1 MDTKKVSAVGTI
13 EDVSEEQ
20 MNVVRR
26 LREVL
31 KERLEAFPDLKTTWS
46 LLRFCRARDFNFE
59 KIKLMLEGFM
69 DFRAE
74 VDYKRVAQLEMSE
87 FKTLT
92 DNYARGYVGYDQ
104 EGRVVLLERVAL
116 SNVKTIVGNVS
127 KDQIR
132 DYFVNIY
139 ERLIH
144 VIFPTLSRIHNKR
157 IDRTVLVIDLE
168 GVNLLKLFDS
178 NLQAF
183 LKFSSKMAQDY
194 YPELLGKSFIVNAP
208 WVFQG
213 VWSIVKIW
221 LDKKTT
227 EKFVF
232 ASNNGKDQLAKC
244 MDIRIL
250 PRSLGGENDQRITD
264 FTGPWEKD
272 LIDSWEKKSFY
283 LKDRTPEYEYFY
295 TEAER
300 KDVISRNERT
310 SDSQHFGSSLSRRM
324 INFSEL
330 DTNNDDSVLQQ
341 PKVSSFRVQK
351 LSVSVRNPISR
362 ANN

>member
-1 MDTKKVSAVGTI
+1 M
-13 EDVSEEQ
+13 
-20 MNVVRR
+20 
-26 LREVL
+26 
-31 KERLEAFPDLKTTWS
+31 
-46 LLRFCRARDFNFE
+46 
-59 KIKLMLEGFM
+59 
-69 DFRAE
+69 
-74 VDYKRVAQLEMSE
+74 
-87 FKTLT
+87 
-92 DNYARGYVGYDQ
+92 
-104 EGRVVLLERVAL
+104 
-116 SNVKTIVGNVS
+116 
-127 KDQIR
+127 
-132 DYFVNIY
+132 
-139 ERLIH
+139 
-144 VIFPTLSRIHNKR
+144 
-157 IDRTVLVIDLE
+157 
-168 GVNLLKLFDS
+168 
-178 NLQAF
+178 
-183 LKFSSKMAQDY
+183 KFSSKMAQDY

-300 KDVISRNERT
+300 KDVINRNEKT
-310 SDSQHFGSSLSRRM
+310 SDSQHYGSSLSRRM